1 MRVRDLVLY
10 DSDRPSTL
18 AASLSILVEL
28 LEGQIETA
36 TATATATA
44 NGVCWGTQ
52 SALVATLSH
61 FPELKTEL
69 ELLWSKRNADLI
81 EDQADA
87 L

>member
-36 TATATATA
+36 TATA

-52 SALVATLSH
+52 SALVATLPH

-69 ELLWSKRNADLI
+69 ELLWSERNADLI